1 MINNG
6 DVSVEHMPK
15 EWVDWVNNNGD
26 NLRNILEEVED
37 FIDDRINSEDFE
49 WVNTD
54 LSEISGFIKFVL
66 YTQWQKDNGYIEEN
80 DRIENMLGIKDIN
93 E

>member
-1 MINNG
+1 M
-6 DVSVEHMPK
+6 
-15 EWVDWVNNNGD
+15 NNNGD

-37 FIDDRINSEDFE
+37 FIEDRINSEDFE

-54 LSEISGFIKFVL
+54 LSDISGFIKFVL
-66 YTQWQKDNGYIEEN
+66 YKQWQKDNGFIEEN

>member
-6 DVSVEHMPK
+6 DVSIEHMSK
-15 EWVDWVNNNGD
+15 GWVDWVNNNGD